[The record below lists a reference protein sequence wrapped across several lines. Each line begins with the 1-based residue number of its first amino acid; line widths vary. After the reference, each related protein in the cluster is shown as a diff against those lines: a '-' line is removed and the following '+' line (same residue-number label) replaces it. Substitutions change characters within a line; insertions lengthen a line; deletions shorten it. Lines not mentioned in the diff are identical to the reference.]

1 MKTFSSVMQ
10 SIVGCITSTKSTNG
24 TLFIRSWPNG
34 RLTPTSPPNQNH
46 EGQGVLLESRLKG
59 YEVCLSDEIIYIL
72 AANAEEAAWFALELS
87 NERNSYLID
96 VRLIDE

>member
-1 MKTFSSVMQ
+1 MQ

-24 TLFIRSWPNG
+24 TPFIRSWQNG
-34 RLTPTSPPNQNH
+34 RHSSTSPLNQNH
-46 EGQGVLLESRLKG
+46 EGQDELLESRLKG

-72 AANAEEAAWFALELS
+72 AANPEEAAWFALELS

>member
-1 MKTFSSVMQ
+1 M
-10 SIVGCITSTKSTNG
+10 
-24 TLFIRSWPNG
+24 
-34 RLTPTSPPNQNH
+34 SPPNQNH
-46 EGQGVLLESRLKG
+46 EGQDELLESRLKG

-72 AANAEEAAWFALELS
+72 AANPEEAAWFALELS

>member
-1 MKTFSSVMQ
+1 MQ
-10 SIVGCITSTKSTNG
+10 AIVGCITSTKSTNG
-24 TLFIRSWPNG
+24 TPFIRSWQNG
-34 RLTPTSPPNQNH
+34 SLTSDNPLSQSHDGQN
-46 EGQGVLLESRLKG
+46 VLLEDRLKG